1 MSNWGDDESWG
12 ESPSQNEEFYAGAP
26 SNGNGSQSSDSG
38 FVPDAAA
45 VLIAETAVAE
55 AQHLFNVAE
64 DKLSAAEDALADAE
78 DEVGVAEVKAADYEA
93 DDGKLPWQR
102 AAATRDVAKRKRAQ
116 RRAEKAVGKAQAAV
130 ADARAALND
139 AAENLRAALVTPA
152 PPESDDQPL
161 YYGSVD
167 EFFREYLRLAY
178 RRPINGRARVW
189 AADWWNYDE
198 AVIRLEALWRSWE
211 ELRQDASTG
220 MSVWWRDHADHH
232 MAVLMDPDGPFAAA
246 DANNEANQSR
256 KGDPLPYTAPPEGLF
271 RDVRLPDEPVELNDA
286 G

>member
-12 ESPSQNEEFYAGAP
+12 ETSWEETPAPSAPAAPRSSSTSASVFGVDVGGLASEYVDAAVKAAVKKQVAEVAGAAVEEALTDDLVEALRA
-26 SNGNGSQSSDSG
+26 QAE
-38 FVPDAAA
+38 DAAA
-45 VLIAETAVAE
+45 AAITDQVE
-55 AQHLFNVAE
+55 A
-64 DKLSAAEDALADAE
+64 
-78 DEVGVAEVKAADYEA
+78 
-93 DDGKLPWQR
+93 
-102 AAATRDVAKRKRAQ
+102 
-116 RRAEKAVGKAQAAV
+116 
-130 ADARAALND
+130 ND
-139 AAENLRAALVTPA
+139 AAGTPEEESAGDDA
-152 PPESDDQPL
+152 PPL

-178 RRPINGRARVW
+178 RRQINGRARVW

-246 DANNEANQSR
+246 DAIDEANQSR

>member
-1 MSNWGDDESWG
+1 MFGVDVGGLASEYVDAAVKAAVKKQVAEVAAAAVDEALT
-12 ESPSQNEEFYAGAP
+12 EELVEALRA
-26 SNGNGSQSSDSG
+26 QAE
-38 FVPDAAA
+38 DAAA
-45 VLIAETAVAE
+45 AAITDQVE
-55 AQHLFNVAE
+55 A
-64 DKLSAAEDALADAE
+64 
-78 DEVGVAEVKAADYEA
+78 
-93 DDGKLPWQR
+93 
-102 AAATRDVAKRKRAQ
+102 
-116 RRAEKAVGKAQAAV
+116 
-130 ADARAALND
+130 ND
-139 AAENLRAALVTPA
+139 AGTPEEESAGDDA
-152 PPESDDQPL
+152 PPL

-246 DANNEANQSR
+246 DANDEANQSR
-256 KGDPLPYTAPPEGLF
+256 KGAPLPYTAPPEGLF
-271 RDVRLPDEPVELNDA
+271 RDV
-286 G
+286 